1 MIGSHFPGIHANGRG
16 TKFMS
21 LRARILTLV
30 AGLVAMTLV
39 VMLFG
44 LSTIADYNGMMA
56 EYDRAAENAYR
67 GERLNFLIS
76 NSVMESRGI
85 YASRSHSETDTYAG
99 RLDRDLDRIESEIPV
114 WRQEGIAS
122 LTALETKTREFVT
135 QRRELARLGHD
146 GDIAGATAIGDRTR
160 QPRMAFQADIERVVA
175 DTRAKMLQTR
185 TRATTYRNE
194 RAISFAAIALVWIA
208 VAGGLSFWVVAHFIT
223 REIDTARRESEAR
236 EQLLKELMESNTE
249 LERFAFVASHDM
261 QEPVR
266 MVNIYSQM
274 VLEDYH
280 DTLDERGRKYLRT
293 ISSAALRMQAMI
305 RDLLSYSRMRND
317 PEALAAVDLNDR
329 MQQMRGN
336 LGRMIQETG
345 AVIESDDLP
354 IVGGNPVQIQRVLE
368 NLIANGIKYQPAGQT
383 ARVTVS
389 AEDAGDRWKITVADN
404 GIGIAPE
411 FAGSVFEPFRR
422 LHSWEEYPGTGLGL
436 SICRKIVERHGG
448 KIWLT
453 SDPGHGTRAHFTV
466 PKLVVPVMPAT
477 PVVAAA

>member
-1 MIGSHFPGIHANGRG
+1 M
-16 TKFMS
+16 
-21 LRARILTLV
+21 
-30 AGLVAMTLV
+30 
-39 VMLFG
+39 
-44 LSTIADYNGMMA
+44 
-56 EYDRAAENAYR
+56 
-67 GERLNFLIS
+67 
-76 NSVMESRGI
+76 
-85 YASRSHSETDTYAG
+85 
-99 RLDRDLDRIESEIPV
+99 
-114 WRQEGIAS
+114 
-122 LTALETKTREFVT
+122 
-135 QRRELARLGHD
+135 ARLGHD

-293 ISSAALRMQAMI
+293 IASAALRMQAMI

-453 SDPGHGTRAHFTV
+453 SDPGHGTRAHFTL
-466 PKLVVPVMPAT
+466 PKLAVPVMSAT